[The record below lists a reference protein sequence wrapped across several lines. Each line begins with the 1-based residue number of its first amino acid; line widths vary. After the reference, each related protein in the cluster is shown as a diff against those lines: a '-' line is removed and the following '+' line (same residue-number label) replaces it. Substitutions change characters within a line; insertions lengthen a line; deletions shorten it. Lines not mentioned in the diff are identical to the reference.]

1 MEKNR
6 NSGDLEKIRRKNF
19 YTMSFNLLL
28 YGIGQTLF
36 FIVYIPFLYDFTDS
50 IFITGV
56 ITTVGSIVQF
66 LPMPWLG
73 RLSDRYGRKIVLCFD
88 TPFMILGLFLFIVAG
103 NLFILIA
110 GVLSL
115 NFGWAI
121 TFSVYQVFVSENSKE
136 TKKGFNFGILTF
148 ILFGG
153 NIIGSYF
160 VLVDSRFNAQFY
172 FLLFIIILVINQIIF
187 LIFISDPIPRKSSL
201 HINPDKSSKT
211 EKRIWRKILTTPK
224 LKAIVI
230 FFTLH
235 AFFTSVSLTIYT
247 AGLIDQY
254 DITPQDIALLSLCSN
269 VSLVL
274 FQIPA
279 GHLTDKIGKKKTLIL
294 CESFGLTFFSL
305 SVITFFLWSSSFK
318 SSLLPL
324 LIIGQIIN
332 AAVTTTFVPSEGISL
347 TNLDETRRA
356 ESFGIVSFIRGIGV
370 IPTGVI
376 AGFLIQSVHYIS
388 PFIFTIIGL
397 SFLIWFLSKHFED
410 DIKKEENTKFE
421 IRGK

>member
-1 MEKNR
+1 M
-6 NSGDLEKIRRKNF
+6 
-19 YTMSFNLLL
+19 
-28 YGIGQTLF
+28 F
-36 FIVYIPFLYDFTDS
+36 FIVYLPFIYEFTGS

-56 ITTVGSIVQF
+56 ITTVGSIIQF

-73 RLSDRYGRKIVLCFD
+73 RLSDRYGRKIVWYFD
-88 TPFMILGLFLFIVAG
+88 TPFMILGLFLLIVAN

-160 VLVDSRFNAQFY
+160 VLVDSRFNISFY
-172 FLLFIIILVINQIIF
+172 FLIFIIILVINQII
-187 LIFISDPIPRKSSL
+187 LIIFYSDPIPRKFGL
-201 HINPDKSSKT
+201 YINPDKTSKI
-211 EKRIWRKILTTPK
+211 EKGIWRKILTTPK

-235 AFFTSVSLTIYT
+235 AFFSSVSLTIYT
-247 AGLIDQY
+247 AGLKDQY
-254 DITPQDIALLSLCSN
+254 DITRQDIALLALCSN
-269 VSLVL
+269 ISLLL

-294 CESFGLTFFSL
+294 CELFGLTFFSL
-305 SVITFFLWSSSFK
+305 IVIAFFLWSSGFK
-318 SSLLPL
+318 NSLLPL

-332 AAVTTTFVPSEGISL
+332 AAVTTTFVPSEGVSL

-356 ESFGIVSFIRGIGV
+356 ESFGIISLIRGIGV

-376 AGFLIQSVHYIS
+376 AGLLIQDVHYIT
-388 PFIFTIIGL
+388 PFIFTIIGII
-397 SFLIWFLSKHFED
+397 FLLWFLSKYFQD
-410 DIKKEENTKFE
+410 
-421 IRGK
+421 